1 MLFRFLIRSSTSL
14 TIAATIFFSAALARA
29 ASVWKVTAPDG
40 ASLYLGGSMHGLR
53 STDYPLPAAYNR
65 AFDASS
71 ALVFEDDPNTPFSE
85 VRRLFKGGLYSKH
98 DSLKNHVDPR
108 TYSYLQRFFSL
119 IRVPESEWSK
129 YKPWMLT
136 YVLSIEPATNQLGIE
151 AYLARRARANRKPI
165 LGLESARE
173 HLDVLAGMSDKLA
186 ELVLLFNFVPQG
198 SGSNARDD
206 VMADWRKGNV
216 DAIAQ
221 KDRQYFHDLPSYKA
235 RLIDQRNRNW
245 IPKIEGYLRHHRN
258 YFVVV
263 GAGHLGGP
271 DGVLALLRARG
282 YKLEQL

>member
-1 MLFRFLIRSSTSL
+1 M
-14 TIAATIFFSAALARA
+14 
-29 ASVWKVTAPDG
+29 TAPNG

-53 STDYPLPAAYNR
+53 SVDYPLPSAYNR

-85 VRRLFKGGLYSKH
+85 VRRLFKGGFYPKS

-119 IRVPESEWSK
+119 ERVPESEWSK

-136 YVLSIEPATNQLGIE
+136 YVLGIAPATNQLGIE
-151 AYLARRARANRKPI
+151 AYLQRRARANHKPI
-165 LGLESARE
+165 FGLESARE
-173 HLDVLAGMSDKLA
+173 HLNVLSGMSDKLA

-198 SGSNARDD
+198 SGANSRDNL
-206 VMADWRKGNV
+206 MTEWRNGNV

-221 KDRQYFHDLPSYKA
+221 MDRQEFRDLPSYEA

-245 IPKIEGYLRHHRN
+245 IPKIEGYLQHHRN
-258 YFVVV
+258 YFVLV
-263 GAGHLGGP
+263 GAGHLGGQN
-271 DGVLALLRARG
+271 GVLALLRRRG
-282 YKLEQL
+282 YQLEQL